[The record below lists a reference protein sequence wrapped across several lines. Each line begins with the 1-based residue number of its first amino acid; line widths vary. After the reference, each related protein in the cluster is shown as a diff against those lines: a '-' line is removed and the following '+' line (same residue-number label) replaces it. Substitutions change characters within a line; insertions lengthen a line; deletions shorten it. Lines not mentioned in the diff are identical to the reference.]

1 MCMRMI
7 SRMGDR
13 AVSRGWPQRD
23 KARSRDERAWAA
35 RACPRAAHRCS
46 RPSPLSSPNAC
57 GADAYSVFAAVPQ
70 AASAPSAPPMR
81 RTCGGSAQCDLL
93 TCNPLHSRFMRG
105 RSCGG
110 AASPSAVNYRCS
122 PLAMLSPECCDISIF
137 PVQMH
142 HRVTMS
148 AGVPGAS
155 ARMTLRQTEGDTRT
169 CALHQH

>member
-13 AVSRGWPQRD
+13 AVSRGRPQRD

-46 RPSPLSSPNAC
+46 RRRRSRRRTPAAPTRTACSPRCRRRPALPALR
-57 GADAYSVFAAVPQ
+57 
-70 AASAPSAPPMR
+70 PMR

-122 PLAMLSPECCDISIF
+122 PLAMLLPECCDISIF

-148 AGVPGAS
+148 AGRPRCV
-155 ARMTLRQTEGDTRT
+155 
-169 CALHQH
+169 C